1 LPFAVLA
8 VGVVAVSTAS
18 ILIRYAQSAGMG
30 ELAIAAY
37 RLLFAAVLLTP
48 FALAVGVRALRT
60 FIGRDWVRIALAGIL
75 LAIHFAAWISSLA
88 YTSVASSVALV
99 TCIRSGS
106 RCSATAAGDRVGRLT
121 LIASR

>member
-1 LPFAVLA
+1 
-8 VGVVAVSTAS
+8 
-18 ILIRYAQSAGMG
+18 MG

-48 FALAVGVRALRT
+48 FAVTVGVRALRK
-60 FIGRDWVRIALAGIL
+60 FIGRDWLRIAAAGIL

-99 TCIRSGS
+99 TSHPLCLAI
-106 RCSATAAGDRVGRLT
+106 CWQATASCD
-121 LIASR
+121 